1 MFFRYNAFT
10 ICWALLIML
19 LTLSPGESMPRTNL
33 WQELLSFDKVAHF
46 FVFSILVFLMI
57 VGLSKQYTYEMLRR
71 KAVIYSLSVSVG
83 YGFLIEAIQYT
94 IPDRSFELSDLIA
107 NTTGCFIGYG
117 LFYLLYKF

>member
-33 WQELLSFDKVAHF
+33 WQELLNFDKAAHF
-46 FVFSILVFLMI
+46 FVFSILVLLMI
-57 VGLSKQYTYEMLRR
+57 VGLSKQYTYEKLRR
-71 KAVIYSLSVSVG
+71 KAVVYSLSASIG
-83 YGFLIEAIQYT
+83 YGLLIEAIQYA
-94 IPDRSFELSDLIA
+94 IPDRSFELADLLA